1 MLLFFYALKFGA
13 MELYLYMFKY
23 NILEARPSEKW
34 LRRCRW
40 YAIKEERSGRFKSFL
55 NYLESVQYPVIDL
68 TFKGDRYLVIIKAGG
83 IRERYVLICPDIV
96 YDVIISP
103 ERIESLEQS
112 GNWRYD
118 KFRFGALGYAV
129 YLTGVN
135 TKASSKISEV
145 KEKFR
150 QLYDKVKDEIK

>member
-1 MLLFFYALKFGA
+1 
-13 MELYLYMFKY
+13 MELFLYMFKH
-23 NILEARPSEKW
+23 NILEARPTEKW

-40 YAIKEERSGRFKSFL
+40 YAIKEDKSERFKAFL
-55 NYLESVQYPVIDL
+55 SYLESVFYPRIDL
-68 TFKGDRYLVIIKAGG
+68 TFKGERYFVIVKAGG
-83 IRERYVLICPDIV
+83 IREHYVLICPDIV

-118 KFRFGALGYAV
+118 KFKFGAVGYAIFLV
-129 YLTGVN
+129 GVN

-145 KEKFR
+145 KEKFN
-150 QLYDKVKDEIK
+150 QIYEKVKNEIK